1 MFNDRAYG
9 QSQAPSST
17 RMRHAGRSHP
27 NRSFPRHASNDNAPY
42 SDAHSIP
49 SPCFPMNCRCA
60 KTWKPSQTSD
70 RRDSR
75 HEAPDTR
82 SDTTL
87 HERNHR
93 PTAPVPAATHR
104 HATGGTA
111 TPKRE
116 PPARKT
122 GFHATRAKR
131 GDTGTHRTQIH
142 RFVIFESGHNRRA
155 GHFGSGGATLTDERQ
170 QKTAVCA
177 NNHMFS
183 AQIAHRLTRNERSR
197 SGTRFRCAANRE
209 TIEIPTPTKHIHQ
222 RGDAIIRKRSH
233 QAFES
238 EPFDG

>member
-42 SDAHSIP
+42 SDARSNP
-49 SPCFPMNCRCA
+49 SRCSPTNCRSS

-122 GFHATRAKR
+122 GFHATDNA
-131 GDTGTHRTQIH
+131 
-142 RFVIFESGHNRRA
+142 
-155 GHFGSGGATLTDERQ
+155 L
-170 QKTAVCA
+170 
-177 NNHMFS
+177 
-183 AQIAHRLTRNERSR
+183 
-197 SGTRFRCAANRE
+197 
-209 TIEIPTPTKHIHQ
+209 
-222 RGDAIIRKRSH
+222 
-233 QAFES
+233 
-238 EPFDG
+238 EPFSVLCLKSRAEVASAPLTSTDGTFAHAPRL

>member
-9 QSQAPSST
+9 QSQAPSSK

-49 SPCFPMNCRCA
+49 SPCFPTNCRCA

-104 HATGGTA
+104 HATGGRRRQSGSRLQGKQVSRNTCEAPA
-111 TPKRE
+111 TPER
-116 PPARKT
+116 T
-122 GFHATRAKR
+122 GLKYTDSSSLK
-131 GDTGTHRTQIH
+131 
-142 RFVIFESGHNRRA
+142 A
-155 GHFGSGGATLTDERQ
+155 GIIDVQVTS
-170 QKTAVCA
+170 AV
-177 NNHMFS
+177 
-183 AQIAHRLTRNERSR
+183 
-197 SGTRFRCAANRE
+197 AA
-209 TIEIPTPTKHIHQ
+209 PL
-222 RGDAIIRKRSH
+222 
-233 QAFES
+233 
-238 EPFDG
+238 

>member
-27 NRSFPRHASNDNAPY
+27 NRSFPRHASSDNAPY

-49 SPCFPMNCRCA
+49 SPCFPTNCRCA

-131 GDTGTHRTQIH
+131 GDTERTGLKYTD
-142 RFVIFESGHNRRA
+142 SSSLKA
-155 GHFGSGGATLTDERQ
+155 GIIDVQVTS
-170 QKTAVCA
+170 AV
-177 NNHMFS
+177 
-183 AQIAHRLTRNERSR
+183 
-197 SGTRFRCAANRE
+197 AA
-209 TIEIPTPTKHIHQ
+209 PL
-222 RGDAIIRKRSH
+222 
-233 QAFES
+233 
-238 EPFDG
+238 

>member
-1 MFNDRAYG
+1 MHIQFLRRVFQRTAVAQKRGN
-9 QSQAPSST
+9 
-17 RMRHAGRSHP
+17 RHKRRIVGILAMKHLIHVLIQLFTSVIIAQQRPFRQQLIGTQRAGRRRQSGSRLQGKQGFTQHV
-27 NRSFPRHASNDNAPY
+27 RSA
-42 SDAHSIP
+42 
-49 SPCFPMNCRCA
+49 
-60 KTWKPSQTSD
+60 
-70 RRDSR
+70 
-75 HEAPDTR
+75 
-82 SDTTL
+82 
-87 HERNHR
+87 
-93 PTAPVPAATHR
+93 
-104 HATGGTA
+104 
-111 TPKRE
+111 
-116 PPARKT
+116 
-122 GFHATRAKR
+122 

-155 GHFGSGGATLTDERQ
+155 GHFGSGGATLTDKRQ